1 MKKTNVAF
9 QNSIKI
15 QITKAALDVSSC
27 AGNENC

>member
-1 MKKTNVAF
+1 MKKTNVVF

-15 QITKAALDVSSC
+15 DITKAALDVSC